1 MEVTQLQR
9 SLHPVVRALQ
19 QQADL
24 DLVAVVLFGSRA
36 RGDDRPESDWDLL
49 VIASGL
55 PAKLFPRHLRL
66 KTALPVGWRGK
77 ISLLAK
83 TPAEFE
89 ADLSTL
95 YLDIAL
101 DGLILQDTDGYMQ
114 RHLLRLRQLIEQQ
127 GLRREQRGRDLI
139 WRWHTFP
146 GTGWQLTWKG
156 TT

>member
-1 MEVTQLQR
+1 MEVTQLHR
-9 SLHPVVRALQ
+9 SLRPVVQALQ
-19 QQADL
+19 QPDL
-24 DLVAVVLFGSRA
+24 DLIAVVLFGSRA
-36 RGDDRPESDWDLL
+36 RGDDRLESDWDFFI
-49 VIASGL
+49 VASQL

-66 KTALPVGWRGK
+66 KAALPVAWRGK

-101 DGLILQDTDGYMQ
+101 DGLILHDTDGYMQ
-114 RHLLRLRQLIEQQ
+114 RHLLRLRQLMEEQ
-127 GLRREQRGRDLI
+127 GLHREQRGRDLI
-139 WRWHTFP
+139 WRWNTFP
-146 GTGWQLTWKG
+146 GTGWQLTWEG